1 MRARRGNRITWGSI
15 GTNSLARRTHEV
27 RDAGL
32 EVLGSRGGRS
42 TAPGRQPTG
51 IQRDDGVIEAVEPSL
66 TFPDDLRLEL
76 TIPIPGHFDRDLTAI
91 GL

>member
-32 EVLGSRGGRS
+32 DVLGSRGGPLHSPGS
-42 TAPGRQPTG
+42 TAHGNTTR
-51 IQRDDGVIEAVEPSL
+51 
-66 TFPDDLRLEL
+66 
-76 TIPIPGHFDRDLTAI
+76 
-91 GL
+91 